1 MRPRKKTHR
10 MLRLMT
16 RGLVLLS
23 LLAQPSW
30 AIDPG
35 EALSDRAL
43 EARARNLSLE
53 LRCLVCQNQSID
65 DSDAELA
72 RDLRQFVRQRLQAG
86 ATDPQ
91 IRTAVVERYG
101 EFVLLRPTFGA
112 HTMLLW
118 LTPLLILMAGGFWA
132 YRLLRLPSSNPR
144 ETGLD

>member
-1 MRPRKKTHR
+1 
-10 MLRLMT
+10 MLKVLVRA
-16 RGLVLLS
+16 LVLVS
-23 LLAQPSW
+23 FFASPAW

-35 EALSDRAL
+35 EALPDPAL

-72 RDLRQFVRQRLQAG
+72 RDLRQFVRQRLQTG
-86 ATDPQ
+86 ATDDE
-91 IRTAVVERYG
+91 IRAAVVERYG
-101 EFVLLRPTFGA
+101 EFVLLRPTFAA

-118 LTPLLILMAGGFWA
+118 LTPLLILIIGGLWA
-132 YRLLRLPSSNPR
+132 YRLLRLSPSNPR